1 MCTFHYPAKHQ
12 QRNGTIERKK
22 MKDRTERERDTDRK
36 VNRTSSNFHLTAYEE
51 IAGKVSQ

>member
-1 MCTFHYPAKHQ
+1 MERQK
-12 QRNGTIERKK
+12 ERKRK
-22 MKDRTERERDTDRK
+22 TGQTERDTDRK